1 MISQENQL
9 LALQIRLTKEI
20 HIIENQ
26 IKLSEYKEKLEE
38 LFFQLSKH
46 KKILHDHLNQIQTH

>member
-9 LALQIRLTKEI
+9 LTLQIRLTKEI

-26 IKLSEYKEKLEE
+26 IKLSKYKEKLEE
-38 LFFQLSKH
+38 LFYQSSKH
-46 KKILHDHLNQIQTH
+46 RKILHDHLNQIQIH